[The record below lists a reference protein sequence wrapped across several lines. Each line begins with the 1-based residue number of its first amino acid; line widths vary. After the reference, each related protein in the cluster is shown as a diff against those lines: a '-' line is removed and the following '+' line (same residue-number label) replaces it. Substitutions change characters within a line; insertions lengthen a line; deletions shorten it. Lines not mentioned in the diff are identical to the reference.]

1 MAPFSQGNDFIDSQ
15 NVGTTV
21 AAGHAALVPKVEYF
35 KLSPSTSRYHRLMS
49 LAADL
54 GCSWQ
59 DIIKEAIDVY
69 LKKSKKSN

>member
-1 MAPFSQGNDFIDSQ
+1 MNSQ
-15 NVGTTV
+15 NVGTTIS
-21 AAGHAALVPKVEYF
+21 AGHAALVPKVEYF

-49 LAADL
+49 LAADW

-69 LKKSKKSN
+69 LKKNPKKSN